1 MTELIIAVFFA
12 IIISAGCS
20 MFEAVL
26 YSTPLRH
33 IETMV
38 HEKKRSGKIFKKLRS
53 DIQRPIAAILS
64 LNTIANT
71 AGAAIAG
78 ASAASVFGHQR
89 LVYFSIFFTL
99 SILIFSEVI
108 PKTAGVVYARSLA
121 PIVAL
126 PLKWLVIVMTPAIWL
141 IGHLTELIA
150 RKKPVESVSPDELKT
165 MAQLSLSTGGIE
177 QYQEI
182 VIGNILS
189 LEARNVK
196 DVMTPRTVVFSLSKH
211 LTLEDACKES
221 IKWEHSRIPV
231 YDKDIEDIVGIILTK
246 ELFMALAEG
255 ERDTTLTELMRPV
268 HFVAETARLNN
279 VLKEFIG
286 AREKLFAVIDEYGG
300 LSGVISLEDILE
312 DILGKEILDESDQVV
327 NKQTLAKQ
335 KKSRLISEMERG
347 KE

>member
-1 MTELIIAVFFA
+1 MTELIIAVCFA

-26 YSTPLRH
+26 YSVPLRH

-38 HEKKRSGKIFKKLRS
+38 REKKKSGKILRKLRG

-78 ASAASVFGHQR
+78 AAAASVFGHQR
-89 LVYFSIFFTL
+89 LIYFSIFFTL
-99 SILIFSEVI
+99 SILIFSEVL

-121 PIVAL
+121 PIVAFF
-126 PLKWLVIVMTPAIWL
+126 LKWLVIVMSPAIWL
-141 IGHLTELIA
+141 IGHLTNLIA
-150 RKKPVESVSPDELKT
+150 RRQPMESVSPDELKT
-165 MAQLSLSTGGIE
+165 MAQMSLRTGGIE

-196 DVMTPRTVVFSLSKH
+196 DVMTPRTVIFSLSKH

-221 IKWEHSRIPV
+221 IKWEHSRVPV
-231 YDKDIEDIVGIILTK
+231 YDRDVEDIVGIVLTK

-255 ERDTTLTELMRPV
+255 KKEVTLTELMRPV

-279 VLKEFIG
+279 VLMEFIG
-286 AREKLFAVIDEYGG
+286 SRQKLFVVIDEYGG
-300 LSGVISLEDILE
+300 LSGVVSLEDILE
-312 DILGKEILDESDQVV
+312 EILGKEILDESDQVV
-327 NKQTLAKQ
+327 DKRTLAKQ
-335 KKSRLISEMERG
+335 RKSILISETDQDNQ
-347 KE
+347 